1 MYPKAATVARWAH
14 LAYLEHVHQSPFL
27 LCALLCLLSL
37 TGRAVAAQAR
47 GTVVGTVSSADTVFL
62 ADARVRIVGT
72 PLTAITRSDGSF
84 EILGVPAGRQS
95 LEITRIGYSPE
106 TMAIVVAAGQTF
118 NARVVLEAFTL
129 ETVTVT
135 ADADSVPGIRGFAE
149 RKTRGNGWY
158 FTRQDIEL
166 MQPRQ
171 VTDVL
176 RRVPGMQI
184 EVAGGPL
191 GGGNQTAR
199 TGRNISGAN
208 GPCNMTYYLNGTPL
222 DLTGGLS
229 INHFVA
235 ADDLAA
241 VEVYTG
247 SAQIPPE
254 FNSSLR
260 GSRCGVVGV
269 WTRTSLNDKPSR

>member
-1 MYPKAATVARWAH
+1 M
-14 LAYLEHVHQSPFL
+14 L
-27 LCALLCLLSL
+27 
-37 TGRAVAAQAR
+37 AAQPK
-47 GTVVGTVSSADTVFL
+47 GTVTGTVSSADKVPL
-62 ADARVRIVGT
+62 PEARVRIIGT
-72 PLTAITRSDGSF
+72 SLTSMTRTDGTF
-84 EILGVPAGRQS
+84 EVQGVPTGHQS
-95 LEITRIGYSPE
+95 LEITRIGYSPK
-106 TMAIVVAAGQTF
+106 TMTIVVAAGETF
-118 NARVVLEAFTL
+118 KTSIVLEPFTL

-135 ADADSVPGIRGFAE
+135 AEADSIPGIRGFAE
-149 RKTRGNGWY
+149 RKARGNGWY
-158 FTRQDIEL
+158 FTRQDIEQ

-184 EVAGGPL
+184 EMSAGPL
-191 GGGNQTAR
+191 SGGNPTAR

-208 GPCNMTYYLNGTPL
+208 GPCNMTYYLNGSPL
-222 DLTGGLS
+222 DLSGGLS
-229 INHFVA
+229 INHVVA

-247 SAQIPPE
+247 TAQIPPE

-269 WTRTSLNDKPSR
+269 WTRTSLNDKPGS

>member
-1 MYPKAATVARWAH
+1 M
-14 LAYLEHVHQSPFL
+14 
-27 LCALLCLLSL
+27 
-37 TGRAVAAQAR
+37 
-47 GTVVGTVSSADTVFL
+47 SSADKVGL
-62 ADARVRIVGT
+62 AEARVRIIGT
-72 PLTAITRSDGSF
+72 SLTATTRSDGTF
-84 EILGVPAGRQS
+84 EVQGVPAGHQS
-95 LEITRIGYSPE
+95 LEITRIGYSPK
-106 TMAIVVAAGQTF
+106 TMPIVVAGGETSKSII
-118 NARVVLEAFTL
+118 VLEPFTL

-135 ADADSVPGIRGFAE
+135 ADADSIPGIRGFAE
-149 RKTRGNGWY
+149 RKARGNGWY
-158 FTRQDIEL
+158 FTRKDIEQ

-184 EVAGGPL
+184 EVGTGPL
-191 GGGNQTAR
+191 GTGNPTAR

-208 GPCNMTYYLNGTPL
+208 GPCNMTYYLNGSPL
-222 DLTGGLS
+222 DLSAGLS
-229 INHFVA
+229 INHVVA

-247 SAQIPPE
+247 SAQVPPE

-269 WTRTSLNDKPSR
+269 WTRTSLNDKPGS